1 MDRPRMPVLRWQT
14 MLYFTEAEVRDL
26 LPMSQAVAL
35 MKSAFERLAKG
46 EAINNPR
53 RRLILPTGSVL
64 HYMAG
69 SDGRYFGAKVYSTH
83 ARHGAHFLFLLY
95 RAEDAEP
102 LAIIEAN
109 HLGQIRTGAASGL
122 ATKYMARQD
131 ADTLAI
137 IGSGFQARSQLA
149 AMLSVKTFRQVNVWS
164 RDNAKRTAFAR
175 ECSSLFS
182 TIVAATDTAEDA
194 VRGAMIVVT
203 ATNAKEPVLAAEW
216 IATGAHVNA
225 MGSNQANR
233 RELPAVLIHKA
244 GLIAVDSIEQARMES
259 GDLVLALDQDGWR
272 DSKIVELK
280 DVVAGAALRERPH
293 DAITIFKSNGIAVED
308 VICAGYV
315 FEQGSKKGRGA
326 KMPYS

>member
-1 MDRPRMPVLRWQT
+1 MAS

-26 LPMSQAVAL
+26 LPMRETIEL
-35 MKSAFERLAKG
+35 MQSVFERLAKG
-46 EAINNPR
+46 EAINQPR

-69 SDGRYFGAKVYSTH
+69 SDGRYFGAKIYATH

-122 ATKYMARQD
+122 ATKYMARRD
-131 ADTLAI
+131 ADTLGI

-149 AMLSVKTFRQVNVWS
+149 AMLAVKPFRQVKVWS
-164 RDNAKRTAFAR
+164 RDRAKRTAFAT

-182 TIVAATDTAEDA
+182 TPVTATDTAEEA
-194 VRGAMIVVT
+194 VRGAMVVVT

-216 IATGAHVNA
+216 VAPGAHINA

-233 RELPAVLIHKA
+233 RELPAQLIYQA

-259 GDLVLALDQDGWR
+259 GDLVLALDENGWK
-272 DSKIVELK
+272 DTKIVELK
-280 DVVAGAALRERPH
+280 DVVGGSALRERPH
-293 DAITIFKSNGIAVED
+293 DTITIFKSNGLAVED

-315 FEQGSKKGRGA
+315 FEQGSKQGRGS

>member
-1 MDRPRMPVLRWQT
+1 MASMIYL
-14 MLYFTEAEVRDL
+14 TEAEVREL
-26 LPMSQAVAL
+26 LPMREAVEL
-35 MKSAFERLAKG
+35 MQSVFERLARG
-46 EAINNPR
+46 EAINQPR

-131 ADTLAI
+131 IDTLAV

-149 AMLSVKTFRQVNVWS
+149 AMLAIKAFRQVKVWS
-164 RDNAKRTAFAR
+164 RDKAKRTAFAR

-182 TIVAATDTAEDA
+182 ITVVATDTAEEA
-194 VRGAMIVVT
+194 LRGAMVVVT
-203 ATNAKEPVLAAEW
+203 ATNAKEPVLAADW
-216 IATGAHVNA
+216 IAPGAHVNA

-233 RELPAVLIHKA
+233 RELPTELIHRA
-244 GLIAVDSIEQARMES
+244 GSIAVDSIEQARIES
-259 GDLVLALDQDGWR
+259 GDLVLALDENGWKNP
-272 DSKIVELK
+272 KIVELK
-280 DVVAGAALRERPH
+280 DVVARATLQQRPR

-308 VICAGYV
+308 VICAGYA

-326 KMPYS
+326 KIPYS